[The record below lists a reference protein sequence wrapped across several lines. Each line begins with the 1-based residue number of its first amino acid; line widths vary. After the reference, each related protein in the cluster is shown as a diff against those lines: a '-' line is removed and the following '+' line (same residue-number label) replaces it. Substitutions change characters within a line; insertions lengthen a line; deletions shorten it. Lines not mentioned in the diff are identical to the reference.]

1 MNVVSLKVARL
12 SFLFSKTTPQLPA
25 KKWIMVIKLGLL
37 SYDFCF
43 KQGQGLRDSA
53 AHPIRGLSMADPG
66 EGPDQTE
73 TQRAEKNFFGDRPPT
88 LISGSGWPA
97 PFPHPLYITGR
108 IVTGS
113 ATGRWAYN
121 WGGGGGGWGWGL
133 TSYSNFP
140 WAPQG
145 VKLGFVKC
153 I

>member
-1 MNVVSLKVARL
+1 MNVVSLMVARL

-53 AHPIRGLSMADPG
+53 AHPIRGLSK
-66 EGPDQTE
+66 

-113 ATGRWAYN
+113 VTGRWAYN
-121 WGGGGGGWGWGL
+121 WGVGLGGLRHTQTFLEHPRGL
-133 TSYSNFP
+133 NSVLSSAYNHWP
-140 WAPQG
+140 KNLII
-145 VKLGFVKC
+145 VR
-153 I
+153 